1 MRYTIDVIHY
11 NNHITYII
19 IKLYNGGTEMI
30 VYHGSNSCFKNL
42 RIHKSLVKSSATALN
57 EGLGIYF
64 STDIEVA
71 RSYGKYMYTIEI
83 QDEYFKDFR
92 LKAVCRDYIKEIIKY
107 IYKEEKINIAYLI
120 DVKTL
125 INYMYYG
132 GVGIYNVGRE
142 VHMLLDSNE
151 EWHIGISESKKDRIY
166 KLLKNYG
173 KNNLHAYMFNYN
185 IKNIGIIKDVNIATI
200 LSREATY

>member
-1 MRYTIDVIHY
+1 
-11 NNHITYII
+11 
-19 IKLYNGGTEMI
+19 MI
-30 VYHGSNSCFKNL
+30 VYHGSNSCFNKL
-42 RIHKSLVKSSATALN
+42 RIHKSLVKHNSTLLN

-64 STDIEVA
+64 STDREVA
-71 RSYGKYMYTIEI
+71 NSYGKYVYTIEI
-83 QDEYFKDFR
+83 QDKYFKDFR
-92 LKAVCRDYIKEIIKY
+92 LKAVCRDYIKKLIKY

-120 DVKTL
+120 DVKIL
-125 INYMYYG
+125 INYIYYG

-151 EWHIGISESKKDRIY
+151 EWHIGISESKRNRIY

-173 KNNLHAYMFNYN
+173 KNSLHAYMFNYN